1 MNIYDFGFRNYD
13 PAIGRWMNIDPLAEK
28 YYTVSPYIISLNN
41 PLFFVD
47 PNGEEIWIYSDYGD
61 EKNGKREKYEY
72 KKNRDYSA
80 YSGFRGDA
88 YKALDALY
96 EASNITVDGKEVNI
110 IQELMSDTRELSLVK
125 GSESRFK
132 KGRKYDDINNTDS
145 GSLNNIGTVFFNNN
159 EGVIFDDITNPKKA
173 SEGGDPNYFS
183 NQIKNG
189 KLNKTTQ
196 INSPTSVLG
205 HEMAH
210 GFGFMKSAS
219 DYRKRHEN
227 KNFLQNGVIF
237 PSQEEARATS
247 LSTQININLSENPRT
262 NYIGGGV
269 LTKGV
274 LSNQMKL

>member
-1 MNIYDFGFRNYD
+1 MD
-13 PAIGRWMNIDPLAEK
+13 ALSEK
-28 YYTVSPYIISLNN
+28 YFPVSTYNYALNN
-41 PLFFVD
+41 PVYFID
-47 PNGEEIWIYSDYGD
+47 PDGNEIWIYSDYGD
-61 EKNGKREKYEY
+61 EKNGKREKYVY
-72 KKNRDYSA
+72 QKNRDYSA
-80 YSGFRGDA
+80 YNGFRGDA

-96 EASNITVDGKEVNI
+96 EASNITVDGEVINI

-125 GSESRFK
+125 SSESRFK
-132 KGRKYDDINNTDS
+132 KGRKYDDINKTDS

-210 GFGFMKSAS
+210 GFGYMKSAT
-219 DYRKRHEN
+219 DYRNRMEN
-227 KNFLQNGVIF
+227 KNFLQNGVTF
-237 PSQEEARATS
+237 PNQEEARATS

-262 NYIGGGV
+262 NYIGGAV

-274 LSNQMKL
+274 LSNEMKK